1 MLMYYDNEFKTK
13 EIKILTKHKIEPQ
26 HMHIFNVK
34 SSELLFFLQSSVAPG
49 NIQCFTK
56 GAGGEVS
63 KSNGLRESIKSA
75 S

>member
-1 MLMYYDNEFKTK
+1 
-13 EIKILTKHKIEPQ
+13 
-26 HMHIFNVK
+26 MHIFNVK

-49 NIQCFTK
+49 NILYFTK

-63 KSNGLRESIKSA
+63 NTSGLREGLKSA